1 MIRKRYIPLVTIATV
16 FLVVFLI
23 NYNQESDNI
32 SSETPSISGDQ
43 EPEEIALNLNAPWS
57 IVPLPGSSLLVTQ
70 RSGGVLVV
78 SSDGNSTEIG
88 QIDGVVEI
96 GEGGLLGAEIHPDY
110 STNNLIYFYHTYREN
125 NSIQN
130 RIVSYVL
137 DQNIL
142 QNRQIIISGIPGASN
157 HNGGRIKFGPDGYLY
172 VTTGDAAN
180 PSLSQNT
187 SSLAGKI
194 LRITSQGDPAPG
206 NPFDNEVFS
215 YGHRNPQGLA
225 WDDQGRLW
233 STEHGPSARDEL
245 NLIEIGDNYGWPTIT
260 GSQQRQG
267 MEPSLI
273 HSGNDTWAP
282 SGLAFA
288 NNAVYFVGLRGQ
300 ALYKYDIQTENL
312 ESAFDNQF
320 GRLRDVIFY
329 QNNLYFITN
338 NTDGRGRIRS
348 GDDKLIKTAFF

>member
-1 MIRKRYIPLVTIATV
+1 MFRKLYVPLIIISTV

-23 NYNQESDNI
+23 NYNRESDNI
-32 SSETPSISGDQ
+32 TLETPPNSGNQ
-43 EPEEIALNLNAPWS
+43 EPEEIALNLNTPWS

-70 RSGGVLVV
+70 RSGEVVVV

-157 HNGGRIKFGPDGYLY
+157 HNGGRIKFGPDGHLY

-206 NPFDNEVFS
+206 NPFGNEVFS

-225 WDDQGRLW
+225 WDNQGRLW
-233 STEHGPSARDEL
+233 STEHGPSTLDEL
-245 NLIEIGDNYGWPTIT
+245 NLIEIGNNYGWPTIT

-267 MEPSLI
+267 MESPLI

-329 QNNLYFITN
+329 QNNLYLITN